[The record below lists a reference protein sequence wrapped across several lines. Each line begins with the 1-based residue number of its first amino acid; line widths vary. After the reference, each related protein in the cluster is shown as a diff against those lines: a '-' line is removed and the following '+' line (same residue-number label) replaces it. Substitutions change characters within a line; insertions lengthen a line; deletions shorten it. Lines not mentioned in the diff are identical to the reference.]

1 MKSAGFRI
9 SGLELVFSIFFFEG
23 SKAVAFGKRNRYPRI
38 TELYQVLEQTGSYTE
53 QTHISTNHDFNV
65 RY

>member
-9 SGLELVFSIFFFEG
+9 SGLEPVFSIFFFEG

-53 QTHISTNHDFNV
+53 QTHQ
-65 RY
+65 